1 MVVSKAVI
9 PVAGLG
15 TRFLPATLAVP
26 KVMIPILNYPSLH
39 YCLEEVIDSGITNII
54 LIISESQREVIESY
68 FIHHDPLVSALTD
81 KGNIDLL
88 EKVEKIKSRA
98 QIEYIVQEQPLGL
111 GHAILLAKESIG
123 DNSFAVL
130 LPDDL
135 ILGNNPTIK
144 IMLGLHSIK
153 GEAIIAIKLSLIH
166 I

>member
-39 YCLEEVIDSGITNII
+39 YCIEEVIDSGITNII

-81 KGNIDLL
+81 KANIDLL

-98 QIEYIVQEQPLGL
+98 QIEY
-111 GHAILLAKESIG
+111 
-123 DNSFAVL
+123 
-130 LPDDL
+130 
-135 ILGNNPTIK
+135 
-144 IMLGLHSIK
+144 
-153 GEAIIAIKLSLIH
+153 LSLIH